1 MKNLDKA
8 LRNFIYRVGAET
20 VNVAKEHTAPIKTG
34 NLKRDINV
42 IRVDARSVTIGNT
55 AGVGYAKFV
64 HEGTGLYGAK
74 KHKITPKKAR
84 ALKTPYGYRK
94 SIKGQKPNPYLLKA
108 WEGYKIRGLRRA
120 TAMLAKDIGQE
131 LAAEIKASLQKMTP

>member
-34 NLKRDINV
+34 ALKRNIKV

-74 KHKITPKKAR
+74 KRKITPKKAR

-120 TAMLAKDIGQE
+120 AAMLAKDIRE
-131 LAAEIKASLQKMTP
+131 EVVKEMKITLKS

>member
-1 MKNLDKA
+1 MKNLNKI
-8 LRNFIYRVGAET
+8 LEKFLYRVGAET

-34 NLKRDINV
+34 RLKRDIMV
-42 IRVDARSVTIGNT
+42 VRVDARSVTIGNT
-55 AGVGYAKFV
+55 AGVKYAKFV
-64 HEGTGLYGAK
+64 HGGTGLYGAK
-74 KHKITPKKAR
+74 KKKIVPKKYK

-120 TAMLAKDIGQE
+120 TAMLTKEIGHE
-131 LAAEIKASLQKMTP
+131 LVTELKASL

>member
-34 NLKRDINV
+34 RLKRDIMV
-42 IRVDARSVTIGNT
+42 VRVDARSVTIGNT
-55 AGVGYAKFV
+55 AGVRYAKFV
-64 HEGTGLYGAK
+64 HGGTGLYGAK
-74 KHKITPKKAR
+74 KRKITPKKAR

-108 WEGYKIRGLRRA
+108 
-120 TAMLAKDIGQE
+120 
-131 LAAEIKASLQKMTP
+131 

>member
-34 NLKRDINV
+34 ALKRNIKV

-108 WEGYKIRGLRRA
+108 LNEYKLKGLA
-120 TAMLAKDIGQE
+120 KAHAALTKDIGQE